1 MLWCAVV
8 SAVQYYNMI
17 VFVKVLLIINTEE
30 RELSI
35 EEYFWSGFEDETWK
49 SCRHLIESDQA
60 YLAGTHHDVL
70 HRIYV
75 MLHYVQRL

>member
-1 MLWCAVV
+1 MKK
-8 SAVQYYNMI
+8 N
-17 VFVKVLLIINTEE
+17 N
-30 RELSI
+30 ELAWG
-35 EEYFWSGFEDETWK
+35 EFAFEDETWR